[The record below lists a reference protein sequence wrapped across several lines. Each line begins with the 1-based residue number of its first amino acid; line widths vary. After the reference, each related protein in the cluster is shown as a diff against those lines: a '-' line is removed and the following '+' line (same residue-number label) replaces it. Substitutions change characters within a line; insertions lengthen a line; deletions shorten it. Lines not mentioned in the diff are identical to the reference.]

1 MCNVASSGHMPYGG
15 GFLTCLAKCWLDLTS
30 SMEIKNESTRDF
42 KWLPVCI
49 LTGFPKPQTRSLW
62 KLIGRMQFFPL
73 LNWANWSHLFIY
85 LFGRRRLEAQ
95 SEIQINSCPI
105 PRNSRSWT
113 FTVNPPSET
122 LHSNFSSKPCIMKIF
137 LYAPTLKLFFSV
149 INHSHKLVRSRLV
162 PCFFFFF
169 AWFCWSE

>member
-1 MCNVASSGHMPYGG
+1 MW
-15 GFLTCLAKCWLDLTS
+15 T
-30 SMEIKNESTRDF
+30 
-42 KWLPVCI
+42 
-49 LTGFPKPQTRSLW
+49 
-62 KLIGRMQFFPL
+62 
-73 LNWANWSHLFIY
+73 WSHLLNGNKKWIDSRLQVAACVHLNWVPKTTNQESLKTNWSYAVFSITQLGQLESFIH
-85 LFGRRRLEAQ
+85 LFGRRRLDAQ
-95 SEIQINSCPI
+95 SKIQINSCPI

-162 PCFFFFF
+162 PCFFFFCF
-169 AWFCWSE
+169 FLLGFVEVNKCY